1 MNATKAPMKP
11 KHQRLVLLALALA
24 AMAGALALGI
34 SALGS
39 SATYFYA
46 PSDVFAKA
54 PAPGEAIRLG
64 GLVQKGSVQRL
75 PDGLTLAFRVTDNAR
90 DVPVRYTGIV
100 PDLFREGQG
109 VITEGHF
116 DAQGTFIATSVLA
129 KHDENYMPPEV
140 EGSLHKV
147 QGKVTS

>member
-1 MNATKAPMKP
+1 MTTTKAPMKP

-46 PSDVFAKA
+46 PSDVYAKA
-54 PAPGEAIRLG
+54 PAAGEAIRLG
-64 GLVQKGSVQRL
+64 GLVQPGSVKRL

-109 VITEGHF
+109 VIAEGHF

-140 EGSLHKV
+140 AGSLHKV
-147 QGKVTS
+147 QGKVSQ

>member
-11 KHQRLVLLALALA
+11 KHQRLVLLGLALA

>member
-1 MNATKAPMKP
+1 MKP
-11 KHQRLVLLALALA
+11 KHQRLVLLGLALA

>member
-90 DVPVRYTGIV
+90 DVPVRYTGIG

>member
-1 MNATKAPMKP
+1 MTTTKTPMKP
-11 KHQRLVLLALALA
+11 KHQRLVLLGLALA

>member
-1 MNATKAPMKP
+1 MKP
-11 KHQRLVLLALALA
+11 KHQRLVLLGLALA

-34 SALGS
+34 SALGT

-46 PSDVFAKA
+46 PSDVYAKA
-54 PAPGEAIRLG
+54 PAPGTAIRLG

-75 PDGLTLAFRVTDNAR
+75 PDGLTLAFAVTDNAR
-90 DVPVRYTGIV
+90 VVPVRYTGIV

-116 DAQGTFIATSVLA
+116 DAQGVFIANSVLA
-129 KHDENYMPPEV
+129 KHDEKYMPPQV
-140 EGSLHKV
+140 AGSLHKV